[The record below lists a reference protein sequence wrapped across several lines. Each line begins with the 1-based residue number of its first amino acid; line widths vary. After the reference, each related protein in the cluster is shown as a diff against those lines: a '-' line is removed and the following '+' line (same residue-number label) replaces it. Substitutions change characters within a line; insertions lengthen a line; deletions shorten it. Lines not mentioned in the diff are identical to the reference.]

1 MTLTTP
7 TTATTTG
14 AMAGRAATRPRLSR
28 PAVLLPVAAAWTA
41 LAGLLF
47 AGTGR
52 FSLAAVE
59 AACAGPAPDVTFAP
73 APAAVRDFARTCGAQ
88 GLAAYR
94 DLQVVDLLY
103 PAVTAL
109 LLAGLA
115 LLLGR
120 RAGVRPALLTLAPAL
135 AAVGDYTE
143 NVAAWALV
151 RAGTAAPDWV
161 GPVFRTGSLVKN
173 VASWAAWTSVL
184 ALAVWAFARWTLHR
198 RRAA

>member
-7 TTATTTG
+7 TTAGTTTTP
-14 AMAGRAATRPRLSR
+14 ATTRPMPSR
-28 PAVLLPVAAAWTA
+28 PAVLLPVTAAWAA

-59 AACAGPAPDVTFAP
+59 AACAGPAPDVRFAP
-73 APAAVRDFARTCGAQ
+73 APVAVREFARTCGAQ

-109 LLAGLA
+109 LLTGLA

-120 RAGVRPALLTLAPAL
+120 RTTVRPALLALAPVL

-143 NVAAWALV
+143 NVAAWAVV
-151 RAGTAAPDWV
+151 RAGAAAPDWV
-161 GPVFRTGSLVKN
+161 GPVFRAGSLVKS

-184 ALAVWAFARWTLHR
+184 ALAAWAFARWALR
-198 RRAA
+198 RR